1 MPDYLRNLLMAAAAA
16 VLVLVVLLICNR
28 VSKQK
33 GIAGEKRVA
42 GVLKQYARKNRGTVW
57 NNAFLP
63 LYKESCEIDHLIFG
77 AFGVAVIETKNVGG
91 TVSGNGKELTQKI
104 GSKVHKLR
112 NPQLQNK
119 THIDNVVHH
128 LRKAGLN
135 NVPVHGIVV
144 FSNPDVTL
152 ETDAGI
158 PLSRLPKALD
168 KLPRQRGTRGEDAA
182 YRALRAVRIK
192 SPVKK
197 LLHDFRTGRK
207 K

>member
-1 MPDYLRNLLMAAAAA
+1 MPDLLRNILIILAAAA
-16 VLVLVVLLICNR
+16 VLLLVMLIINR
-28 VSKQK
+28 ISKQK
-33 GIAGEKRVA
+33 GIEGEKRVA
-42 GVLKQYARKNRGTVW
+42 KVLRHYARKNRGTVW

-77 AFGVAVIETKNVGG
+77 AFGVAVIETKNVSG
-91 TVSGNGKELTQKI
+91 TVSGNGDQLTHTVGRQ
-104 GSKVHKLR
+104 VHKMR

-152 ETDAGI
+152 QTNAGI
-158 PLSRLPKALD
+158 LLDKLPQALD
-168 KLPRQRGTRGEDAA
+168 KLPRQRGARGEDAA

-197 LLHDFRTGRK
+197 LLHDIRVGRR
-207 K
+207 

>member
-1 MPDYLRNLLMAAAAA
+1 MPDVLRNVLLILAAAAA
-16 VLVLVVLLICNR
+16 LLLILLIINR
-28 VSKQK
+28 ISKQK
-33 GIAGEKRVA
+33 GIEGEKRVA
-42 GVLKQYARKNRGTVW
+42 KVLRRYARKNHGTVW

-119 THIDNVVHH
+119 THIDNVIHH

-135 NVPVHGIVV
+135 HVPVHGIVV

-152 ETDAGI
+152 ETNAGI
-158 PLSRLPKALD
+158 PLSQLPKALD
-168 KLPRQRGTRGEDAA
+168 KLPRQRGTRNDDAA

-197 LLHDFRTGRK
+197 LLHDIRAGCR
-207 K
+207 